1 MQSPNKKA
9 PTVAERAHI
18 ERVKDM
24 DCIVCGASGPCDAHE
39 INQGDWWT
47 SLPLCRTCHMHP
59 KFGFHGQKANW
70 RAVKLDEVGALNLL
84 IPKLLE
90 AA

>member
-1 MQSPNKKA
+1 MQSKHKPS
-9 PTVAERAHI
+9 PTAAERRHI
-18 ERVKDM
+18 ERIKQL
-24 DCIVCGASGPCDAHE
+24 DCIVCGASGPTDCHE

-47 SLPLCRTCHMHP
+47 SLPLCKTCHVHP
-59 KFGFHGQKANW
+59 VFGLHGQKANW

-90 AA
+90 PS